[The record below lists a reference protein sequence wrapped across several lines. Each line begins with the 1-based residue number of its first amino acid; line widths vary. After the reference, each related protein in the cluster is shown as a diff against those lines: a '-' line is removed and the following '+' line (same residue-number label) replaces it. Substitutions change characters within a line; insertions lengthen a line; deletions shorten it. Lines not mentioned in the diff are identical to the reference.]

1 MFRNA
6 TAADLDAVY
15 RLMCALEERALPR
28 DAFTR
33 IYRAQLDDPRMQ
45 GIVCALE
52 RGDEPR
58 ACAQEAACAGN
69 GAEQAMCDQ
78 EETPRPSEPVPA
90 VGWSAASATAGDDV
104 VAFINLRYEDQLH
117 HAARIAEVLELVVD
131 PAQRSQ
137 GIGGRLF
144 DYACGQARAHGCQQ
158 IELTTNQLRHD
169 AHRFYARKGM
179 LNSHYKFTL
188 PLNAEA
194 GAGPRENRIGC

>member
-15 RLMCALEERALPR
+15 RLICALEKRALPR
-28 DAFTR
+28 ADFER
-33 IYRAQLDDPRMQ
+33 IYRAQLADPRMQ
-45 GIVCALE
+45 GIVCAPE
-52 RGDEPR
+52 SNAEPCAGAQAAAPAHAETEQTALGR
-58 ACAQEAACAGN
+58 AETPGCEQSASSMGRHDIGTSAGN
-69 GAEQAMCDQ
+69 GA
-78 EETPRPSEPVPA
+78 
-90 VGWSAASATAGDDV
+90 
-104 VAFINLRYEDQLH
+104 VAFINLRYEEQLH

-131 PAQRSQ
+131 PAQRSR

-179 LNSHYKFTL
+179 LNTHYKFTL
-188 PLNAEA
+188 PLNAKA